1 MEKEKR
7 DMGVEDPI
15 KLLLTKSL
23 MQHRNDMLENFSQI
37 LQRMSTIT
45 CMSSSRSR
53 FGDDNP
59 LKVQVNFDI
68 PIFKGRNDVDAL
80 EKWLNLLEGY
90 FFVHNFSDR
99 EKITFVFLKSL
110 PHVKHWWETYSE
122 KNFTEESGIFWV
134 EPTWYFLY
142 GCSQGEI
149 LPCGKP

>member
-1 MEKEKR
+1 
-7 DMGVEDPI
+7 
-15 KLLLTKSL
+15 
-23 MQHRNDMLENFSQI
+23 
-37 LQRMSTIT
+37 
-45 CMSSSRSR
+45 MSSSRSR

-68 PIFKGRNDVDAL
+68 PVFKGQNDVDAL

-110 PHVKHWWETYSE
+110 PHVKHWWETYSK